1 MMEDN
6 EIKGNDT
13 AVLPIFTHFNPPGSS
28 ILFQQKLPNQ
38 MLALYVQ
45 KCQIHICQ
53 VTEKYCVIPESL

>member
-1 MMEDN
+1 MMKDN

-13 AVLPIFTHFNPPGSS
+13 AVLPIFTQFNPPGLS

-45 KCQIHICQ
+45 KCLLDIGQ
-53 VTEKYCVIPESL
+53 VTEKYCVIPVSL